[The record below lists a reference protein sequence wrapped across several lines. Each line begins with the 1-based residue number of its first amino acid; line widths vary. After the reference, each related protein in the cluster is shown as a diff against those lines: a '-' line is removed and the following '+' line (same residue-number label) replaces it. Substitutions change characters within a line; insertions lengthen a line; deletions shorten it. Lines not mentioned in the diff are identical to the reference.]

1 MNNSRS
7 AIFDI
12 SDEFIQKSAQ
22 LSPILA
28 SNLGIAGFDGQL
40 DDYSFAHAER
50 TAEYLKDVLARLAIL
65 EPQDDIDRIAKFVL
79 AERIESKLELHESLE
94 KYATFSV
101 ISSPAGHIREAF
113 SLMPTQTSEEIANI
127 ASRLAGVDSSLKS
140 WKSLVEYV
148 HGKGARTSVRQVI
161 GVADQLLTHSDGSYS
176 EFAKEIDPKGD
187 HPELHHSARAAEV
200 ACKEM
205 AEWLRD
211 VHAPR
216 SSAQDGVGE
225 DRYLKWARYYS
236 GAKIDLRETYE
247 WGMADLARINARMWE
262 IAGTLV
268 PGSKSLAEVAEYLE
282 NAPLHRIEGEVA
294 LVSELL
300 KFTEASISKL
310 DGIYFDI
317 DPRIK
322 FCDARIAPEGTAAAP
337 YYISPSEDLSR
348 PGTTWYPTLGEKS
361 FNFWHIAST
370 WYHEAIPGHHLQIGV
385 AILEK
390 DRLSRFQRTEA
401 WTSGYGEGWAL
412 YAERLMNEL
421 GAFQDPAFEMGY
433 LAGQALRA
441 ARIVVDIGMH
451 LGYLDENGEVWNA
464 ESAFHLLVEKALQ
477 APAMARSEVE
487 RYLGWPGQAIS
498 YKLGEKY
505 WLEIREAAKVR
516 LGESFSLKN
525 FHSYALKIGPMGLD
539 SLRDEMARW
548 DGNP

>member
-1 MNNSRS
+1 MNISRS
-7 AIFDI
+7 PIFDI
-12 SDEFIQKSAQ
+12 SDEFIQKCAE

-28 SNLGIAGFDGQL
+28 SNLGITGFDGQL
-40 DDYSFAHAER
+40 DDYSYAHAER
-50 TAEYLKDVLARLAIL
+50 TAEYLKDVLARLVKL
-65 EPQDDIDRIAKFVL
+65 DPQDEIDRIAKFVL
-79 AERIESKLELHESLE
+79 SERIESKLDLHASLE
-94 KYATFSV
+94 RYATFSV
-101 ISSPAGHIREAF
+101 ISSPAGSIREAF
-113 SLMPTQTSEEIANI
+113 SLMPTESPTEIANV
-127 ASRLAGVDSSLKS
+127 AARLAAVDSSLNS
-140 WKSLVEYV
+140 WKSLVEYTYDL
-148 HGKGARTSVRQVI
+148 GARTSKRQVL
-161 GVADQLLTHSDGSYS
+161 GVADQLLTHSQGSYS
-176 EFAKEIDPKGD
+176 EFAQSIDPEGRY
-187 HPELHHSARAAEV
+187 PELHLSARAAEV

-205 AEWLRD
+205 GDWLRE

-216 SSAQDGVGE
+216 SSQADGVGE
-225 DRYLKWARYYS
+225 ERYLKWARYYS
-236 GAKIDLRETYE
+236 GATIDLRETYD
-247 WGMADLARINARMWE
+247 WGRADLARINARMWE
-262 IAGTLV
+262 IARTLV
-268 PGSKSLAEVAEYLE
+268 PEAQSLAEVAEHLE
-282 NAPLHRIEGEVA
+282 NSPMHRIEGEAA
-294 LVSELL
+294 LVAELL

-310 DGIYFDI
+310 DGIYFEI

-348 PGTTWYPTLGEKS
+348 PGTTWYPTLGEES

-421 GAFQDPAFEMGY
+421 GAFEDPAFEMGY

-464 ESAFHLLVEKALQ
+464 ESAFNLLVEKALQ
-477 APAMARSEVE
+477 TPAMARSEVE

-539 SLRDEMARW
+539 SLRDEMALW
-548 DGNP
+548 EGNP